1 MEEQVG
7 QLWHRFIT
15 HVADQSNPQ
24 AAVCLQDIKHGL
36 AIFFRAM
43 GGDGGLQ
50 IETAEPSSINVRR
63 NVLQRVAGVGKK
75 VVLPWRDG
83 NSLRLPSQ
91 ISLFETVQLNHDL
104 YFWLAALGTV
114 ASYRKQDA
122 WLNNNRRATLNVLER
137 FPGLSRRYERLVE
150 AHLQQRPEITKL
162 PEEEAAAEILIR
174 NVLVNPKKFD
184 IDVSLFERLQY
195 QPYPVPLWL
204 ITGASEKLG
213 SSDNQ
218 DLEQDFESGKDKE
231 RELEDMGKRKAEK
244 VSAPED
250 DRGLITIRM
259 ENILTLGEFVNVDRG
274 NEDEDDLEQAET
286 VARDLDR
293 LSVTRDNKAVT
304 SRLKFD
310 LDLPSNSEDDQV
322 LQEGI
327 LLPEWDWKKQQ
338 LIADCCNVVELVS
351 RNEKQQELPLHL
363 KRLAKR
369 LRNQFQ
375 ALVPARTWLPRQ
387 ADGQEV
393 DLDAYLRFVADSRA
407 GHDLGHDN
415 LYRELKS
422 GARDLSCMLLADLSL
437 STDSWV
443 DDEHRVID
451 IIRDSLYLF
460 AESLNATGDRF
471 AMYGFSS
478 RRRNPIRLHRIKE
491 FSEKYDG
498 YIRERIAE
506 IAPGYYTRLGA
517 GIRYATDKLTKQP
530 EGKRLL
536 LILTDGKPNDLDKY
550 EGRFGI
556 EDTHHAILAARRA
569 GLKPFCVTID
579 RKGNEYLPHLF
590 GVNGFVVIKKPTDLP
605 KKLPLL
611 YANLSV

>member
-15 HVADQSNPQ
+15 HVADQHHPE
-24 AAVCLQDIKHGL
+24 AVVSLRDVKHSL

-50 IETAEPSSINVRR
+50 IETAEPTNINVRR
-63 NVLQRVAGVGKK
+63 TVLQRVAGVGKK

-83 NSLRLPSQ
+83 NSLRLPAE
-91 ISLFETVQLNHDL
+91 IALFGVPTLNRDL
-104 YFWLAALGTV
+104 YFWLAALATV
-114 ASYRKQDA
+114 ASYDRKDH
-122 WLNNNRRATLNVLER
+122 WLINNQRATRQVLER
-137 FPGLSRRYERLVE
+137 FPGLARRYERLVN
-150 AHLQQRPEITKL
+150 AHLQQRPDTDRL
-162 PEEEAAAEILIR
+162 PQDEAAVERLIR
-174 NVLVNPKKFD
+174 SILVNPQKQD
-184 IDVSLFERLQY
+184 SDVSLLRQLKY

-204 ITGASEKLG
+204 ISG
-213 SSDNQ
+213 SSAELPGL
-218 DLEQDFESGKDKE
+218 DLKEQEQPFERDKGRE
-231 RELEDMGKRKAEK
+231 RELDNMGKRKAEK
-244 VSAPED
+244 VKAPEQG
-250 DRGLITIRM
+250 RGLITIRM

-274 NEDEDDLEQAET
+274 SEDEDNLEQAET
-286 VARDLDR
+286 VARDLDK
-293 LSVTRDNKAVT
+293 LSITRDNKAVT

-310 LDLPSNSEDDQV
+310 LDLPSTSEDDRV
-322 LQEGI
+322 LQDGI

-338 LIADCCNVVELVS
+338 MIPDCCKVVELVS
-351 RNEKQQELPLHL
+351 RSHKQQDLPEHL
-363 KRLAKR
+363 KRLARR

-387 ADGQEV
+387 SDGQDV

-415 LYRELKS
+415 LYRELRA
-422 GARDLSCMLLADLSL
+422 GARDLSCLLLADLSL

-443 DDEHRVID
+443 DDDHRVID

-460 AESLNATGDRF
+460 AETLHATGDRF
-471 AMYGFSS
+471 AMCGFSS
-478 RRRNPIRLHRIKE
+478 RRRDPIRLHLIKAFAE
-491 FSEKYDG
+491 RYDG

-506 IAPGYYTRLGA
+506 IVPGYYTRLGA
-517 GIRYATDKLTKQP
+517 GIRYAAEKLAKQP

-556 EDTHHAILAARRA
+556 EDTRHAILMARRA

-611 YANLSV
+611 YAHLSV